1 MTEGF
6 TDWLQHSRV
15 MVVAV
20 DSAHGRLRIRG
31 ESCSDL
37 ACHERTVVLAEDG
50 RDLPLDALNPG
61 DIVRI
66 DEGVQGV
73 ARVVVL
79 RRAWEEIASPEL

>member
-31 ESCSDL
+31 ESCQP
-37 ACHERTVVLAEDG
+37 R
-50 RDLPLDALNPG
+50 PG
-61 DIVRI
+61 PVSCRPFATPRSF
-66 DEGVQGV
+66 Q
-73 ARVVVL
+73 AP
-79 RRAWEEIASPEL
+79 RA